1 MSNQNFI
8 FVFYLELVR
17 KILYGSKIFNILFIQ
32 YIASTFRKGSYKLNQ
47 KFPKDSDLKVLAER
61 LRHRPFLYLSSL
73 GDMLGRFQESIL
85 KVPLRFTALSL
96 LIRRGGSLTP
106 TELAK
111 LMLRS
116 KHSITNIIDGLENEG
131 YIVRDRDNQD
141 RRVVNIKI
149 TTDGLRHMQEKVY
162 NENPIITNMMSCL
175 NEKETEQ
182 LLDYIKRLRKEL
194 IKVMTEVPPNS

>member
-1 MSNQNFI
+1 MYQ
-8 FVFYLELVR
+8 
-17 KILYGSKIFNILFIQ
+17 
-32 YIASTFRKGSYKLNQ
+32 KL
-47 KFPKDSDLKVLAER
+47 PKEKDLKKLSER
-61 LRHRPFLYLSSL
+61 LRHRPFLYLSSF

-96 LIRRGGSLTP
+96 LVRRGGSLTP

-131 YIVRDRDNQD
+131 YIVRARDDQD

-149 TTDGLRHMQEKVY
+149 TSEGLKHMQEKVY
-162 NENPIITNMMSCL
+162 NENPVITNMMSCL
-175 NEKETEQ
+175 SEKETEQ

-194 IKVMTEVPPNS
+194 IKVMNEVPPNP

>member
-1 MSNQNFI
+1 LNQN
-8 FVFYLELVR
+8 
-17 KILYGSKIFNILFIQ
+17 
-32 YIASTFRKGSYKLNQ
+32 
-47 KFPKDSDLKVLAER
+47 FPKDSDLKKLSEK

-96 LIRRGGSLTP
+96 LVRRGGSLTP

-131 YIVRDRDNQD
+131 YIIRDRDDQD

-149 TTDGLRHMQEKVY
+149 TSDGLRHMQEKVY
-162 NENPIITNMMSCL
+162 NENPIIKNMMSCL
-175 NEKETEQ
+175 SEKETEQ

-194 IKVMTEVPPNS
+194 IKAMTEVHPNS

>member
-1 MSNQNFI
+1 MNQN
-8 FVFYLELVR
+8 
-17 KILYGSKIFNILFIQ
+17 
-32 YIASTFRKGSYKLNQ
+32 
-47 KFPKDSDLKVLAER
+47 FPKDSDLKKLSEK
-61 LRHRPFLYLSSL
+61 LRNRPFLYLSSL

-96 LIRRGGSLTP
+96 LVRRGGSLTP

-149 TTDGLRHMQEKVY
+149 TSDGLRHMQEKVY
-162 NENPIITNMMSCL
+162 NENPVITNMMSCL

-182 LLDYIKRLRKEL
+182 LLDYIKRLRKQL
-194 IKVMTEVPPNS
+194 IKAMTDVPPNS